1 MQMAE
6 KYSAKHSDKYLI
18 KPPRRA
24 VSYITDS
31 FCSLLFPVPSWM
43 WDKQGRNPEM
53 IEYKS
58 WDGGI
63 LQCAAYA
70 NSINSAACRW

>member
-24 VSYITDS
+24 VSYRQ
-31 FCSLLFPVPSWM
+31 FLFLAVPWRPAGGLAILNVG
-43 WDKQGRNPEM
+43 QGTNPEM
-53 IEYKS
+53 IE
-58 WDGGI
+58 
-63 LQCAAYA
+63 
-70 NSINSAACRW
+70 